1 MQNSVAPAC
10 SGIPAVFVP
19 AVFVTLLVV
28 SFSLLPVHFARA
40 QDSPEDDRLTILI
53 TASRL
58 AETVDETLAP
68 VTVITRKEI
77 EEKQATTVEEVLRS
91 VPGVTLSNS
100 GGVGQ
105 QTSLFLRGTESN
117 HVLVLIDGIK
127 VGNATSG
134 STPFEGLPLD
144 QIEKI
149 EVVRGP
155 RSSLYGSEAIG
166 GVIQIFTRKHYGEP
180 RPTFTLGI
188 GSHNARKIN
197 LGVSGGGG
205 GGWYHFGLS
214 HNETDGFD
222 ACRGRTSP
230 FAGCGLSQDG
240 LQKDSDGYENNSFSM
255 RSGVSLSDAFSIEGN
270 ILNSENQTE
279 FDGSYQNESET
290 VTQLASIKAILQT
303 SGRWRS
309 SLLLGQSKDK
319 ADNFLDGAPAS
330 RFDTTRDQITWQNN
344 FRLNENSRLVAGV
357 DYLDDKVAS
366 TTDYEVDTRDNVGAF
381 VSLRIINANDVELS
395 LRNDDNEQFGDKT
408 TGSIGWGR
416 DFDNG
421 DRITA
426 SYGTAFTV
434 PTFNDLYDP
443 WTGNPDLKPESAQS
457 FDLGFSQR
465 NNNSRLTINF
475 YRTTIDDML
484 VLDENYRPLNINKAE
499 ITGVELASHA
509 SVDAWDLAASVT
521 HQNPKDAGG
530 SDTDGNLLP
539 RRAKTILNL
548 DAARQVG
555 KYRLGAALFVTGQS
569 YDDAANTRRIPGYS
583 TLNLRGQARLHKN
596 WLFTLALNNVTDQE
610 YETVSYYNQDGFNIM
625 ATLRYVP
632 ATGR

>member
-1 MQNSVAPAC
+1 MALKSVTP
-10 SGIPAVFVP
+10 
-19 AVFVTLLVV
+19 
-28 SFSLLPVHFARA
+28 
-40 QDSPEDDRLTILI
+40 
-53 TASRL
+53 
-58 AETVDETLAP
+58 
-68 VTVITRKEI
+68 
-77 EEKQATTVEEVLRS
+77 QA
-91 VPGVTLSNS
+91 
-100 GGVGQ
+100 
-105 QTSLFLRGTESN
+105 
-117 HVLVLIDGIK
+117 
-127 VGNATSG
+127 G

-180 RPTFTLGI
+180 RPTFTIGI

-222 ACRGRTSP
+222 ACRGSTSP
-230 FAGCGLSQDG
+230 FAGCFLSQDG

-290 VTQLASIKAILQT
+290 VTQLASLKAILQT

-344 FRLNENSRLVAGV
+344 FRLNENSRLVGGV

-366 TTDYEVDTRDNVGAF
+366 TTDYVDHKDDIDASNDEKIDSRENTGVF
-381 VSLRIINANDVELS
+381 ISLRTFIKTHNVELS
-395 LRNDDNEQFGDKT
+395 LRDDDNEQFGDKT
-408 TGSIGWGR
+408 TGGIGWGR
-416 DFDNG
+416 NLDNG
-421 DRITA
+421 DRVTA

-434 PTFNDLYDP
+434 PSFNDLYWPKSQRFDLTTFTP
-443 WTGNPDLKPESAQS
+443 VFNPDGSPALDQDSGGRPNLRPEVSKS
-457 FDLGFSQR
+457 FDLGFSQHGE
-465 NNNSRLTINF
+465 NGKLTINV
-475 YRTTIDDML
+475 YRTTIDDMIG
-484 VLDENYRPLNINKAE
+484 LDENFRPLNINKAE
-499 ITGVELASHA
+499 ITGVELTGHA
-509 SVDAWDLAASVT
+509 AVDAWDLAASFT
-521 HQNPKDAGG
+521 HQNPKDIGG
-530 SDTDGNLLP
+530 GDNDGNLLQ

-555 KYRLGAALFVTGQS
+555 KYRLGAALFVKGQS
-569 YDDAANTRRIPGYS
+569 YDDAPNTRRIPGYS
-583 TLNLRGQARLHKN
+583 TLNLRGQARFHKN

-610 YETVSYYNQDGFNIM
+610 YETVSYYNQDGFNVM